1 MDLLLSE
8 DEKRLRARV
17 RALVDKNIIPRT
29 AELDDT
35 TDVAWDVA
43 AMLVRERILGLVIP
57 EDYGGIGPGVK
68 ATEICIVREELARG
82 SANIDVLFTMQGLG
96 SYPIVAAGSEAQK
109 RRFLPPIARA
119 ERLAG
124 YALTEPS
131 AGSDLSMIETS
142 AERRG
147 DTYVLNGGKIF
158 ISNAGAAGTYTVFVK
173 TDPAAGARGLSCFI
187 VEKEAPGFEVVQQF
201 DLSAPHCIGEL
212 AFKNCTVSA
221 DQLVGDPGSGFKIA
235 MQTFD
240 VYRPSVGAAAIGMAQ
255 AALEESIRYSSGRVQ
270 FGHPLIDNQAIQF
283 KLADM
288 ATSLD
293 AARML
298 VYRAAKLKDSGAAR
312 VSKEA
317 SMAKLFATE
326 AAWRA
331 IDEAVQIHGGNGVRR
346 GMRVERLYRQVRA
359 LRIYEGASE
368 IQRLI
373 IARHLRQEYA
383 S

>member
-1 MDLLLSE
+1 MELLLNE
-8 DEKRLRARV
+8 DERRLRARV
-17 RALVDKNIIPRT
+17 RALVDAQIIPRT

-35 TDVAWDVA
+35 TEIAWDVA
-43 AMLVRERILGLVIP
+43 AMLVRERVLGVVIP
-57 EDYGGIGPGVK
+57 EEYGGVGPGVR
-68 ATEICIVREELARG
+68 ATEVCIVREELARG
-82 SANIDVLFTMQGLG
+82 SANVDLLFTMQGLG
-96 SYPIVAAGSEAQK
+96 GYPIVAGGSEAQK
-109 RRFLPPIARA
+109 RRFLPPIACA

-131 AGSDLSMIETS
+131 AGSDLSMIETV

-147 DTYVLNGGKIF
+147 AGWVLNGGKIF

-187 VEKEAPGFEVVQQF
+187 VEKETPGFEVVQQF

-212 AFKNCTVSA
+212 AFKDCAVPG
-221 DQLVGDPGSGFKIA
+221 DQLVGEPGSGFKIA

-240 VYRPSVGAAAIGMAQ
+240 VFRPSVGAAAIGMAQ
-255 AALEESIRYSSGRVQ
+255 AALEESIRHSRTRVQ

-293 AARML
+293 AAGML
-298 VYRAAKLKDSGAAR
+298 VYRAAKLKDGGAAR
-312 VSKEA
+312 VGKEA
-317 SMAKLFATE
+317 AMAKLFATE

-331 IDEAVQIHGGNGVRR
+331 IDEAVQIHGGIGVRR
-346 GMRVERLYRQVRA
+346 GNRVERLYRQVRA
-359 LRIYEGASE
+359 LRIYEGTSE

-373 IARHLRQEYA
+373 IARHLRQEYE